1 MAYTFG
7 RTALPSNALGYA
19 APVVIDLTKVKDEPV
34 SPAPAPVVEE
44 DDQYKCAITG
54 DYMHDPVHAA
64 DGFAYD
70 HDAILQWLSHG
81 GNARTEMVKSPRTN
95 TPMTKHLFRSFDFY
109 QNYKAWCERTGRPLP
124 LATTTFGLLSVPA
137 PAPAPPAV
145 QTIPPLAVREI
156 RPEIRRVLNE
166 VPVTAPAVRL
176 DPITFPVRCIG
187 VRDTFT
193 LKTTLPEVAALFT
206 ERSFLRHRLE
216 GLSLVQ
222 LRSLYSAN
230 VDAATSGLSKQWLID
245 FLSASIEA
253 HSAAG
258 KDTLSGRVMYNL
270 PADVDGRNVILNVSA
285 TALLAR
291 KLFKHRTFIP
301 AIVGRLTIHE
311 MEIIADWNDLPLPT
325 RGCSKGRVV
334 AHLSAL
340 LTEFCIAG
348 I

>member
-7 RTALPSNALGYA
+7 RIALPTNALGYA
-19 APVVIDLTKVKDEPV
+19 APVVIDLTLVKDEPV

-54 DYMHDPVHAA
+54 DYMHDPVHAS

-124 LATTTFGLLSVPA
+124 LATTTFGLLSA
-137 PAPAPPAV
+137 PAPAPPVV
-145 QTIPPLAVREI
+145 QAIPPLAVREI
-156 RPEIRRVLNE
+156 RRVLND
-166 VPVTAPAVRL
+166 VPVAAPAVRAVRAPRL

-187 VRDTFT
+187 VRDTFM

-216 GLSLVQ
+216 GLALVQ

-230 VDAATSGLSKQWLID
+230 VDTATSGLSKQWLID
-245 FLSASIEA
+245 FLNASIEA

-258 KDTLSGRVMYNL
+258 KDTLSGRVLYNL
-270 PADVDGRNVILNVSA
+270 PAVVNGRAVGLRVST

-291 KLFKHRTFIP
+291 KLFKPRTFIP
-301 AIVGRLTIHE
+301 AIVIRLTIHE
-311 MEIIADWNDLPLPT
+311 MEIIADWNDLPLTT
-325 RGCSKGRVV
+325 RGRSKAQLV